1 MPQITMPSTLST
13 LNGNLRKSGDII
25 AKTGL
30 KKSLLAFAVIASAT
44 GCITGADAKAQTN
57 REVVLRYFQLV
68 DSKKT
73 ETISEAEAPGLTY
86 RLPVGVMDAP
96 GHTQLVKGF
105 ATAFPNYKHT
115 IARCVEAGD
124 LVSCEGKFTGDHTGP
139 LAMAD
144 GSVLPATQR
153 HVEFP
158 IAVFARVQNGKLV
171 EFNGYFDL
179 LGFLGQLGVGPAA
192 AK

>member
-1 MPQITMPSTLST
+1 MSNLISNPSV
-13 LNGNLRKSGDII
+13 
-25 AKTGL
+25 
-30 KKSLLAFAVIASAT
+30 KKSLSALALIAMAIGCAT
-44 GCITGADAKAQTN
+44 NADAKSQSN

-73 ETISEAEAPGLTY
+73 ETISQAEADGMIY
-86 RLPVGVMDAP
+86 RLPVGAMDAS

-105 ATAFPNYKHT
+105 AAAFPNYKHT

-124 LVSCEGKFTGDHTGP
+124 LVSCEGMFSGDHTGP

-144 GSVLPATQR
+144 GSVLPATQK

-192 AK
+192 AKKSK